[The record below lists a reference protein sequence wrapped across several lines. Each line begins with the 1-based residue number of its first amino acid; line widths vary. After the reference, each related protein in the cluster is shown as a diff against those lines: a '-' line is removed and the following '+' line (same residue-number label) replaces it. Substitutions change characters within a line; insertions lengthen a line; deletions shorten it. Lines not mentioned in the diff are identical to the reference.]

1 LKAIPPVL
9 IIMMIAA
16 VLLLAGILVF
26 DRIPR
31 DTPDEDDWYVAVKG
45 TVRNGGDFR
54 IDELRDLSEVEFTM
68 SLLGTNEDGRDHRY
82 RGIALGAIL
91 DHCIPGNGSTEV
103 TVKASDAYSTSFTLA
118 EANAEGIYLVWE
130 KDGKA
135 LKPRSEGGPGPVR
148 LLVSQEIAGEY
159 NAQRCV
165 KYVSEV
171 IVE

>member
-1 LKAIPPVL
+1 MKRIPPVL
-9 IIMMIAA
+9 LVISVAA
-16 VLLLAGILVF
+16 VLLAAGLLIF
-26 DRIPR
+26 SRIPR
-31 DTPDEDDWYVAVKG
+31 ETPDEDDWYVAVKG
-45 TVRNGGDFR
+45 SVRNGGDFR
-54 IDELRDLSEVEFTM
+54 IEELKDLSEVEFTM

-82 RGIALGAIL
+82 KGIALSALLHYCGI
-91 DHCIPGNGSTEV
+91 DNGSTRC
-103 TVKASDAYSTSFTLA
+103 TVKASDAYSTSFSIS
-118 EANAEGIYLVWE
+118 EYPWEGIYLAWE

-148 LLVSQEIAGEY
+148 LMVSQEIAGEY